1 MWYNDRTA
9 EQLGLL
15 DSSSHGFCWN
25 CSGKSI
31 EEWECNSFFVNCLNT
46 SVMTIQLIQLSRF
59 GLEVGNPCDA
69 GLKRKHTCH
78 HVADCLKYVPSLL
91 YATHVVLF
99 RFVSGSQKG
108 HLYVA
113 VLPDVYLS
121 WLEKYKSVSLFGSH
135 SELTSRW
142 SSSADRSSS
151 SMIKVEF

>member
-1 MWYNDRTA
+1 MDEQMWYNDRTA

-69 GLKRKHTCH
+69 KLKRKHTCH
-78 HVADCLKYVPSLL
+78 HVADCLKYVPSVL

-113 VLPDVYLS
+113 VLPDVYLRMKMTIS
-121 WLEKYKSVSLFGSH
+121 PFWCYCHDWRNINQFLYLVH
-135 SELTSRW
+135 
-142 SSSADRSSS
+142 
-151 SMIKVEF
+151 IQN